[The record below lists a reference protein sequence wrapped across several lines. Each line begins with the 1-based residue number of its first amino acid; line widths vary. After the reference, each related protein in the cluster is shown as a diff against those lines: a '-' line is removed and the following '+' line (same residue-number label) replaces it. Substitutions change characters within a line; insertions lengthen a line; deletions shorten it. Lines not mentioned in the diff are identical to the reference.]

1 MLHGKIG
8 PSDVNTSIIPTLIKN
23 YVDANKFNGRK
34 SELLNVASHSISSLV
49 WRVSYLNN
57 LSRTRKEFH
66 ERISW
71 ANITENIK
79 IGMLCFYHLLMIGT
93 DSSSKRDLGVTGWC
107 MFYTKWGQR
116 SSLDK
121 IEGLG
126 KTTLRILPT
135 YNAQSNNKLLVTSA
149 ICIITTKGI
158 EITYVRMGALTRL
171 LQG

>member
-1 MLHGKIG
+1 
-8 PSDVNTSIIPTLIKN
+8 
-23 YVDANKFNGRK
+23 
-34 SELLNVASHSISSLV
+34 
-49 WRVSYLNN
+49 
-57 LSRTRKEFH
+57 
-66 ERISW
+66 
-71 ANITENIK
+71 
-79 IGMLCFYHLLMIGT
+79 MIGT
-93 DSSSKRDLGVTGWC
+93 DSSSKRDLGVTGCC

-158 EITYVRMGALTRL
+158 EIAYVRVGALTRL